1 MYYLIIATVA
11 LLPAALGVYF
21 SRRHKRHPSANP
33 LISSSAIV
41 DRPLSPNGSVLIN
54 GELWL
59 ACSANGKSIPT
70 GSRVTIVGINQHLLL
85 VSQS

>member
-1 MYYLIIATVA
+1 LYYLIIATVV
-11 LLPAALGVYF
+11 LLPVTLVVLS
-21 SRRHKRHPSANP
+21 SRRHKRRLLTNP
-33 LISSSAIV
+33 LKASSALV
-41 DRPLSPNGSVLIN
+41 DKPLSPNGSVLIN

-59 ACSANGKSIPT
+59 ACSATGKSIPT